1 MIIKSLSRKKPSFF
15 QLYDYMLDGADD
27 KDFIIAKNIYK
38 AGARKDV
45 LRQFNKNYALLPK
58 RKNGNALY
66 HEIISLPQ
74 QDISEIPIRK
84 QKEILYTIA
93 NSYLEKRVGLNLCF
107 GVIHEEKDHLH
118 CHLMISSNEKQA
130 DKRYR
135 LEKSDLARIQ
145 KEMEIYKQERFPE
158 LEDKVLYNKERTK
171 NKYQSSQSKDRE
183 NQFKHRKKEP
193 SRKDQL
199 KQIITEAILD
209 SYSTSQLQK
218 KLKKQNLE
226 FYQRGKTA
234 GIIDLEAKAQGK
246 TKHKH
251 RFKTLD
257 LEQEYQNLLEFDKS
271 REQDDFFDREMD
283 DYERD

>member
-1 MIIKSLSRKKPSFF
+1 MC
-15 QLYDYMLDGADD
+15 
-27 KDFIIAKNIYK
+27 
-38 AGARKDV
+38 
-45 LRQFNKNYALLPK
+45 
-58 RKNGNALY
+58 
-66 HEIISLPQ
+66 
-74 QDISEIPIRK
+74 IRD
-84 QKEILYTIA
+84 
-93 NSYLEKRVGLNLCF
+93 R
-107 GVIHEEKDHLH
+107 
-118 CHLMISSNEKQA
+118 
-130 DKRYR
+130 
-135 LEKSDLARIQ
+135 
-145 KEMEIYKQERFPE
+145 
-158 LEDKVLYNKERTK
+158 VLYNKERTK

-183 NQFKHRKKEP
+183 NQFKHRTKEP

-234 GIIDLEAKAQGK
+234 VIIYLEAKAQGK